1 MVNLNNSSNN
11 NSGTSN
17 RDRSRS
23 AKRETKRTE
32 QGKVSCS
39 VRHHDDD
46 DIDEERNDREN
57 RKKSQLPKSSK
68 VTIVRKD
75 PWNVQSSLRKYRR
88 SKITSERKIL
98 REDFSKVSGIVS
110 IASKEDLARVGDI
123 EADVASS
130 SRTQSG
136 TQPAK
141 WGSKRRKAKDTESID
156 SRGFPF

>member
-11 NSGTSN
+11 NSGTRN

-39 VRHHDDD
+39 DRHDDDD

-57 RKKSQLPKSSK
+57 RRKSQLPKSSK

-123 EADVASS
+123 EADVASN

-136 TQPAK
+136 TQVMQGK
-141 WGSKRRKAKDTESID
+141 KNN
-156 SRGFPF
+156 